1 MPKERGIFLRT
12 SKTKELPDFFLCM
25 ERSKPRGKIPVTF
38 FLCELPLTTAECH
51 RCRWQRHHVLSAL
64 LTLMF
69 SYCSPVNSEG
79 KGWQE
84 PSSQQLCS
92 EITGCLWTSIPS
104 HSHPLQSRS
113 IDFIQC
119 LGIICKVLW
128 APPTETTS
136 EVHNI
141 IGLPFGG
148 RWLQKSM
155 V

>member
-1 MPKERGIFLRT
+1 MHGEKQT
-12 SKTKELPDFFLCM
+12 T
-25 ERSKPRGKIPVTF
+25 GKNPSYF
-38 FLCELPLTTAECH
+38 LPLWITFNYC
-51 RCRWQRHHVLSAL
+51 RMSPLSCRWQRHRVLSAL

-69 SYCSPVNSEG
+69 PYCSPVNSEG
-79 KGWQE
+79 KRWQE
-84 PSSQQLCS
+84 PSSQQLSS
-92 EITGCLWTSIPS
+92 EITGCLWTSILN

-141 IGLPFGG
+141 IGLPCGG
-148 RWLQKSM
+148 RWLQKS
-155 V
+155 VF